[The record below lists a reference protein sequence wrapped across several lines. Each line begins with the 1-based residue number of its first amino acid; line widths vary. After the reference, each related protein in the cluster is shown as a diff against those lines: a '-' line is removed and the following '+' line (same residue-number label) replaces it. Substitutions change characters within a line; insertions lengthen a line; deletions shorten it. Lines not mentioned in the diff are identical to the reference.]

1 MNFSNISFMIV
12 YFCQC
17 VEPWQV
23 IKKQVI
29 CAIHTTNM
37 NTRTLETWIFR
48 GNLTKI
54 NFDNVTNTFNDFVL
68 VSRGSTSLS

>member
-1 MNFSNISFMIV
+1 MCGTLASD
-12 YFCQC
+12 Q
-17 VEPWQV
+17 
-23 IKKQVI
+23 KQVI
-29 CAIHTTNM
+29 CATHTTNM

-54 NFDNVTNTFNDFVL
+54 NFDNITNTFNDFVL